1 MSAST
6 TMMMISRY
14 KHDSFES
21 NPVHMDNL
29 KLIRVLRDVLRMKG
43 HCMLSSNRYFILF
56 PSLTFFTDLKLIIS
70 SFIILKSHKIMFIQ

>member
-21 NPVHMDNL
+21 NPIHMDNL
-29 KLIRVLRDVLRMKG
+29 KSIRVLRDVLRMKG
-43 HCMLSSNRYFILF
+43 HCML
-56 PSLTFFTDLKLIIS
+56 
-70 SFIILKSHKIMFIQ
+70 